1 MTRPLILAAALL
13 AGVIVAMPAAMAQ
26 SRSSAQARPAAA
38 PAAQPAVDEATR
50 TFRAWDK
57 NGDGQLSMAEFSEG
71 FKRARAVA
79 VTEARLRRQFATIDA
94 NHNGA
99 IDANEYS
106 NLVLIKEAGRNA
118 PPLSRFDANG
128 NGKLEFNEY
137 LKLVEALA
145 PKPQTQRPAAGQGR
159 R

>member
-1 MTRPLILAAALL
+1 MNHSLAMIVIATGAWLVSPAASAQTRPAAQ
-13 AGVIVAMPAAMAQ
+13 P
-26 SRSSAQARPAAA
+26 QARSAAA
-38 PAAQPAVDEATR
+38 PAQPQVDEATR

-57 NGDGQLSMAEFSEG
+57 NGDGQLSMAEFNEG

-79 VTEARLRRQFATIDA
+79 VTEARLRRQFATIDV
-94 NHNGA
+94 NHNRA
-99 IDANEYS
+99 IDANEYT
-106 NLVLIKEAGRNA
+106 NLVLIKNAGRNA

-137 LKLVEALA
+137 VKLVEALA
-145 PKPQTQRPAAGQGR
+145 PKPQGQPPAAGQGR

>member
-1 MTRPLILAAALL
+1 MIRILAMTAIAAGALL
-13 AGVIVAMPAAMAQ
+13 
-26 SRSSAQARPAAA
+26 AA
-38 PAAQPAVDEATR
+38 PAASAQTRPAAPARPANAAPAQPQADEATR

-57 NGDGQLSMAEFSEG
+57 NGDGQLSLQEFQQG
-71 FKRARAVA
+71 FRQ
-79 VTEARLRRQFATIDA
+79 TQEALQTVRNLRRQFATIDA
-94 NHNGA
+94 NHNSA
-99 IDANEYS
+99 VDPNEYG
-106 NLVLIKEAGRNA
+106 NLLLIKQAGRNA

-145 PKPQTQRPAAGQGR
+145 PKAQGQTPAAGQNR

>member
-1 MTRPLILAAALL
+1 MIRSLTLAACVAGSLLAAQAVDAQTRPN
-13 AGVIVAMPAAMAQ
+13 Q
-26 SRSSAQARPAAA
+26 SPPRPASS
-38 PAAQPAVDEATR
+38 AAQPQVDDATR

-71 FKRARAVA
+71 FNRARTAAVA
-79 VTEARLRRQFATIDA
+79 EARLRRQFATLDA

-99 IDANEYS
+99 IDSNEYA
-106 NLVLIKEAGRNA
+106 NLVLIKNAGRNA
-118 PPLSRFDANG
+118 PPLSRFDTNG

-137 LKLVEALA
+137 VKLVEALA
-145 PKPQTQRPAAGQGR
+145 PNTQPLQPAAGQGR